1 MKTKSELSKLSK
13 RELDVYL
20 KSCNRQKQSSG
31 ITVQLELIKRRT
43 RRE

>member
-1 MKTKSELSKLSK
+1 MTKSELSKLSK

-20 KSCNRQKQSSG
+20 KSCNRQKQVSTG
-31 ITVQLELIKRRT
+31 EQLKLIKRRT